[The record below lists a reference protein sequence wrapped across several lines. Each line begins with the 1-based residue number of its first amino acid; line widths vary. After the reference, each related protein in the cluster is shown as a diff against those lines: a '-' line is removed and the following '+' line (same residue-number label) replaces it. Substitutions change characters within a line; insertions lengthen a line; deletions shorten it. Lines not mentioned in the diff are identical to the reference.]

1 MGKGVIKETKSEL
14 KKVIWPGPKDVTVGT
29 ASVVVISGLIGL
41 FIVLADMASYKIVEL
56 VTNGITSLIG

>member
-1 MGKGVIKETKSEL
+1 MGKSVIKETKGEL

-29 ASVVVISGLIGL
+29 ASVVIISGLIGL